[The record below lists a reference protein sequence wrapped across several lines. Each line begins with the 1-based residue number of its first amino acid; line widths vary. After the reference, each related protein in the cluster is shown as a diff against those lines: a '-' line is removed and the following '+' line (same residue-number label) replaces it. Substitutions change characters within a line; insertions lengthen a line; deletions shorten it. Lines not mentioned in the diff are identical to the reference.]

1 MAWSSYNRRCGW
13 RATGI
18 IYLPLP
24 TESATC
30 PIPPRPSPPLPSPC
44 RGRSTATWPRAL
56 ENITAR
62 IHGGRLKTGEK
73 LQTEEV
79 IMELHGVSRT
89 VVREAIS
96 HLQAAGL
103 VQTRHGIGTFVLA
116 PAPASRR
123 ISSDTV
129 RTIGDVLAI
138 LELRISL
145 ETEAAWLAASRR
157 SDEQAAEMGAALQR
171 LQAGAGKSGGSV
183 ESDVQFH
190 LLIAQATG
198 NRYFVDILSELGN
211 TIIPR
216 ARLNSAQLAHDD
228 PAAYLE
234 RVNREHEDIYRAI
247 LRKDP
252 EAARAAMRTHL
263 SNSRERLR
271 QAQET
276 LAAGGNA

>member
-1 MAWSSYNRRCGW
+1 MSHSAAPASPPSPAAPPRKKHRNLAQGVVESIT
-13 RATGI
+13 ASIQGGA
-18 IYLPLP
+18 LKPGEKLP
-24 TESATC
+24 TES
-30 PIPPRPSPPLPSPC
+30 
-44 RGRSTATWPRAL
+44 
-56 ENITAR
+56 
-62 IHGGRLKTGEK
+62 
-73 LQTEEV
+73 V

-103 VQTRHGIGTFVLA
+103 VQTRHGIGTFVLT
-116 PAPASRR
+116 PPPASRR
-123 ISSDTV
+123 ISADTV
-129 RTIGDVLAI
+129 RTIGDVLSI

-157 SDEQAAEMGAALQR
+157 TDEQAAEMGAALLR
-171 LQAGAGKSGGSV
+171 LQASAGRPGGSV
-183 ESDVQFH
+183 ELDVQFH

-252 EAARAAMRTHL
+252 EAARAAMRMHL
-263 SNSRERLR
+263 SNSRERLH
-271 QAQET
+271 QAQEM
-276 LAAGGNA
+276 LAAGSNA